1 MPRAA
6 LKMPGV
12 HAVITAPDIGA
23 TIPRIPIRLAP
34 IAGLEKYLQPVIAVE
49 KVRYVGE
56 PLAVILADSRAIGED
71 AAAEI
76 NVTIEPLPP
85 VSDWRASEAD
95 TSLLFEENGSN
106 VATRY
111 TVGFGDTNAVF
122 AGAEYTRTETFRCPP
137 PRRAMPLETR
147 GLVAEWDTGERRRE
161 VTVWGATKVT
171 FFNRS
176 DARRGCSGWPKRMW
190 ISWSSTSGRFR
201 RSG

>member
-1 MPRAA
+1 MSAARNVYIGQEMERTEDFRFLTGRGTFVDDYEPAGLLHAAILRSTVPHGRITSIDASAA

-76 NVTIEPLPP
+76 NVTIEPLAP

-106 VATRY
+106 
-111 TVGFGDTNAVF
+111 
-122 AGAEYTRTETFRCPP
+122 
-137 PRRAMPLETR
+137 
-147 GLVAEWDTGERRRE
+147 
-161 VTVWGATKVT
+161 
-171 FFNRS
+171 
-176 DARRGCSGWPKRMW
+176 
-190 ISWSSTSGRFR
+190 
-201 RSG
+201 